1 MAISPYLRSLRA
13 VVGRDLLLLPGVTVL
28 PWDDA
33 GRLLL
38 VRNIETGDWQTIGGL
53 IEPDERPRDAAV
65 RETLEEAGVEVELT
79 GLRDVVG
86 GPDYRFVYPNGDQV
100 AYVGAIF
107 DARVIAGE
115 PRGDGDE
122 TSEARW
128 VAPGEFDRLA
138 MDGFTRT
145 LLADVGAT
153 A

>member
-1 MAISPYLRSLRA
+1 MAMSPYLRSLRS
-13 VVGRDLLLLPGVTVL
+13 VVGSELLLLPGVTVL
-28 PWDDA
+28 PWDEA

-38 VRNIETGDWQTIGGL
+38 VRNIDTGDWQTIGGL

-107 DARVIAGE
+107 DARVLAGQ

-122 TSEARW
+122 TSDARW
-128 VAPGEFDRLA
+128 MARAELPELP
-138 MDGFTRT
+138 MDPFTRT
-145 LLADVGAT
+145 LLSEVGA